1 MDTEKKIII
10 LLLFMAQYEYINNKF
25 DNGFEQELWYDY
37 ILR

>member
-10 LLLFMAQYEYINNKF
+10 LLFMAQYEYINNKF
-25 DNGFEQELWYDY
+25 DNGFEQEFCDDY